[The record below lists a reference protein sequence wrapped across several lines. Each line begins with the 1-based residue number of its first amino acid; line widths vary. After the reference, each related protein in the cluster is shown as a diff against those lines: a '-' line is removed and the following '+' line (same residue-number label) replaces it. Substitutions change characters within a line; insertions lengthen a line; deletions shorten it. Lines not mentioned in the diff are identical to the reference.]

1 MTRILSKADRDIL
14 VKRCCI
20 GNVATLSIGK
30 FIAVENEKFNS
41 CNGCYFYWFGYNNE
55 EHSPAC
61 YCNNNIWKEVTE

>member
-1 MTRILSKADRDIL
+1 MTRILSKADREIL
-14 VKRCCI
+14 EKRCSI

-61 YCNNNIWKEVTE
+61 YCNNNIWKEVKE